1 MTKIQ
6 SNILEDAAKS
16 LVINTEDFKN
26 NDSTT
31 NLENEDTK
39 YPDMMGSALAAVQ
52 NKSQI
57 MELMFDENT
66 EREQFQTYED
76 KSPTIKSPKI
86 MGA

>member
-52 NKSQI
+52 NKS
-57 MELMFDENT
+57 
-66 EREQFQTYED
+66 
-76 KSPTIKSPKI
+76 
-86 MGA
+86 